1 MTSTTDAA
9 GHPDVTEISDLTEGL
24 LAPTRADDLQRHLG
38 ECELCADVHASLTE
52 IRGLLGALP
61 DVPAMPADVADR
73 IDAVLAAEAPVA
85 RPPLT
90 GGARVS
96 RETSAVDRPSG
107 RPRAASTGP
116 GRRTGTRR
124 GRRRVAVLGSVVA
137 LAALG
142 VTSVVLATLH
152 DDKPSDTTAH
162 DRPSASAD
170 TFSAST
176 LKSEVADLLV
186 QEQPPRRDAHT
197 PHDFGVESAAGT
209 DRPKLLKSPPPTVPS
224 CVRQGINDSGVP
236 LAARA
241 GTYDGKDAYLVVL
254 PDASGDSSRVT
265 AYLVDATCV
274 RHQAVT
280 AKVLLSRSYAR
291 S

>member
-1 MTSTTDAA
+1 MTSTTDTA

-24 LAPTRADDLQRHLG
+24 LDPSRAEDLQRHLD

-52 IRGLLGALP
+52 IRDLLGTLP

-73 IDAVLAAEAPVA
+73 IDAALAAEAPVTG
-85 RPPLT
+85 PPVT

-96 RETSAVDRPSG
+96 RETSAVDRPS
-107 RPRAASTGP
+107 RHPRASSTGP
-116 GRRTGTRR
+116 GRKTGTRR

-142 VTSVVLATLH
+142 VTTVVLTSLH
-152 DDKPSDTTAH
+152 DDKRSDTAAH

-170 TFSAST
+170 TFSAGT
-176 LKSEVADLLV
+176 LKSEVADLLA
-186 QEQPPRRDAHT
+186 QEQRPRRDTHT

-209 DRPKLLKSPPPTVPS
+209 DKPKLLKSQPPTVPS
-224 CVRQGINDSGVP
+224 CVRQGINDSGTP

-241 GTYDGKDAYLVVL
+241 GTYDGKEAYLVVL
-254 PDASGDSSRVT
+254 PDASGESTRVT

-274 RHQAVT
+274 RHPDVT
-280 AKVLLSRSYAR
+280 AKVLLSHSYAR